1 MRQSRGQQGIKQI
14 LFLPIGAGMQL
25 VVRAPVLLVA
35 SQTGQNAGQRGRADH
50 QQGTYRLAQGTLKA
64 PLLPE
69 HRSPE
74 RKEGEKTN
82 E

>member
-1 MRQSRGQQGIKQI
+1 MRQSRGQQGIKQG
-14 LFLPIGAGMQL
+14 LFVPIGAGMQF
-25 VVRAPVLLVA
+25 VVRAPVLLVTT
-35 SQTGQNAGQRGRADH
+35 QTGQNAGQGRRADH
-50 QQGTYRLAQGTLKA
+50 QQRAHRLAHSTLKA

-74 RKEGEKTN
+74 REEGEKAG